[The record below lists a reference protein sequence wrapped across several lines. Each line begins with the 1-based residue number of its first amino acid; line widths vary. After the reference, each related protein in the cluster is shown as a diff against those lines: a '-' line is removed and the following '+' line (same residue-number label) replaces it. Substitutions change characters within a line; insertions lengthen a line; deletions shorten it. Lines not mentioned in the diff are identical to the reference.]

1 MYINKNSL
9 IVDGLNLGTYITQA
23 KYGFNKIWSSN
34 SGRNLAGTFNGTL
47 TGIYPKI
54 TVSFK
59 KLSKEDLE
67 IISPIIDSQEQTL
80 QYYDPNFKKM
90 VTLQTYTDS
99 YEYLDKNIIRDRIK
113 NESFEVAFI
122 SRKKREK

>member
-23 KYGFNKIWSSN
+23 KYGFYKIWSSN

-47 TGIYPKI
+47 NGIYPKI

-99 YEYLDKNIIRDRIK
+99 YEYLDKNIIQDRIK

>member
-47 TGIYPKI
+47 NGIYPKI

-99 YEYLDKNIIRDRIK
+99 YEYLDKNIIQDRIK

>member
-1 MYINKNSL
+1 M
-9 IVDGLNLGTYITQA
+9 
-23 KYGFNKIWSSN
+23 
-34 SGRNLAGTFNGTL
+34 
-47 TGIYPKI
+47 
-54 TVSFK
+54 
-59 KLSKEDLE
+59 SKEDLE

-99 YEYLDKNIIRDRIK
+99 YEYLDKNIIQDRIK

>member
-9 IVDGLNLGTYITQA
+9 IVNDLNLGTYITQA

-47 TGIYPKI
+47 NGIYPKI

-99 YEYLDKNIIRDRIK
+99 YEYLDKNIIQDRIK

>member
-47 TGIYPKI
+47 NGIYPKI

-99 YEYLDKNIIRDRIK
+99 YEYLDKNIIQDRIK
-113 NESFEVAFI
+113 NESFEVSFI